1 MLWLMMRFK
10 SLAGW
15 VSARP
20 ERILIALVILASVF
34 AYFYHVRTV
43 SALEDRLR
51 DTRNQLSDAIGTV
64 EISDGV
70 YARQAED
77 IKNLN
82 RRISEVLGE
91 NTRLEGLIGDRD
103 ARIVSLAQANATLS
117 ERISFSSDNPDSS
130 ATVTVIEGCPDSDGQ
145 NETGDPTAVPNIRV
159 DFDLERGGFEIVGF
173 TTTNPTLAELS
184 LTQVD
189 PFIVDLALTE
199 ARDGT
204 YQVFVS
210 EQNDRLRLEI
220 GEFAVSRRQTRERWF
235 ELFGVGLT
243 AAWTP
248 DNPLLGP
255 AIHLE
260 TRRRLDLTFGALWN
274 LRDGTAGGHV
284 SATFR
289 PFRRRR

>member
-20 ERILIALVILASVF
+20 ERILIALAILAFVF
-34 AYFYHVRTV
+34 AYLYHVRTV
-43 SALEDRLR
+43 SALGNRLR

-64 EISDGV
+64 VISDGV

-103 ARIVSLAQANATLS
+103 TRIVSLAQANATLS

-130 ATVTVIEGCPDSDGQ
+130 ATVTVIERCPDSDGQ
-145 NETGDPTAVPNIRV
+145 NETGDPTVVPNIRV
-159 DFDLERGGFEIVGF
+159 DFDLERAGFEIVGF

-204 YQVFVS
+204 YQVFIS

-220 GEFAVSRRQTRERWF
+220 GEFAVSRWQTRERWF

-274 LRDGTAGGHV
+274 LRDGSAGGHV